1 MNLLQGRIVKMT
13 LDTEH
18 TVTVVAIKLSAL
30 LFRYVHSTCVFFHYI
45 CEYQQ
50 STHTYALVVDFFY
63 LIFIQDNPEGTRS
76 VHDKHS
82 GQLDG

>member
-1 MNLLQGRIVKMT
+1 MFIPP
-13 LDTEH
+13 
-18 TVTVVAIKLSAL
+18 
-30 LFRYVHSTCVFFHYI
+30 VFFCQYI

-50 STHTYALVVDFFY
+50 STHTYVLVVDVFY

-76 VHDKHS
+76 VHDEHS